1 MEGPPKEGRFQAS
14 PEPGTAVLRTD
25 GVDLGHAWAT
35 GICLH

>member
-25 GVDLGHAWAT
+25 GVDLGQPT
-35 GICLH
+35 GSV